1 MKKINHNNHIQAL
14 RALAVTAVILFHAK
28 PDLFFTGYLG
38 VDIFFVISGYLICKV
53 LLKEKNFNKLKL
65 VNFYIRRARRTIP
78 ALIILIFFI
87 SPFFI
92 SSFLTVNLIDFAQSL
107 ILTPIFLSNFLF
119 GSENTYWG
127 TISELK
133 PLLHT
138 WSLSIEW
145 QFYIFFPLFFF

>member
-1 MKKINHNNHIQAL
+1 MEELLMK
-14 RALAVTAVILFHAK
+14 RT
-28 PDLFFTGYLG
+28 
-38 VDIFFVISGYLICKV
+38 
-53 LLKEKNFNKLKL
+53 KEKDFNKLKL
-65 VNFYIRRARRTIP
+65 VNFYIRRARRTLP

-87 SPFFI
+87 IPFFMK
-92 SSFLTVNLIDFAQSL
+92 SLLPVNLNDFGQSL
-107 ILTPIFLSNFLF
+107 IATPIFLSNFLF

-138 WSLSIEW
+138 WSLAIEW